1 MRDLPGLLTASVQ
14 RPDEQAHCSLEVK
27 VGTQLPIADPL
38 GQRLQQPFP
47 HGLLDPL
54 PEALKELGMTAFL
67 SQESAPDGRPGLP
80 GQADPQAFE

>member
-14 RPDEQAHCSLEVK
+14 RPDEQAHHSLQVK
-27 VGTQLPIADPL
+27 AGPELPIAHPL

-47 HGLLDPL
+47 HGLFDSL
-54 PEALKELGMTAFL
+54 PEAFKELRMTAFL

-80 GQADPQAFE
+80 GQTGLQVFE

>member
-14 RPDEQAHCSLEVK
+14 RPDEQAHRSLEVK
-27 VGTQLPIADPL
+27 VGPQLPVADPL

-47 HGLLDPL
+47 HRLLDPL
-54 PEALKELGMTAFL
+54 PEAFQELGMTAFL

-80 GQADPQAFE
+80 GQTDPQAFE

>member
-14 RPDEQAHCSLEVK
+14 RPDEQAHRSLEVQ
-27 VGTQLPIADPL
+27 VGPQLPVADPP

-47 HGLLDPL
+47 HGLFDPL
-54 PEALKELGMTAFL
+54 PEAFKELRMTVFL
-67 SQESAPDGRPGLP
+67 SQESAPDGRPRLP

>member
-14 RPDEQAHCSLEVK
+14 RPDEQAHRSLEVQ
-27 VGTQLPIADPL
+27 VGPQLPIADPL

-47 HGLLDPL
+47 HGLFDPL
-54 PEALKELGMTAFL
+54 PEAFKELRMTVFL
-67 SQESAPDGRPGLP
+67 SQESPPDGRPGLP